1 MRRGNGEPVPPE
13 AVEAL
18 CRKEWPRLVGLL
30 TLLVGEPFTAEEL
43 AQEVLIRVCRDPD
56 RILAMVAPGPW
67 IHRVAVNLANSHFR
81 RLSAGRR
88 AHQRLRLERPPDR
101 TPNPTD
107 GVAVRQALQALPLR
121 QRSAIVLRYYA
132 DLSIRDIAATLSC
145 PEGTVKTLIHDAIEA
160 LRRGGLVQDT

>member
-1 MRRGNGEPVPPE
+1 
-13 AVEAL
+13 
-18 CRKEWPRLVGLL
+18 VGLL
-30 TLLVGEPFTAEEL
+30 TLLVGEPFIAEEL

-81 RLSAGRR
+81 RLSAARR
-88 AHQRLRLERPPDR
+88 VHQRLTLERQPDR
-101 TPNPTD
+101 TPDPGD
-107 GVAVRQALQALPLR
+107 GVAVRQALQSLPLR
-121 QRSAIVLRYYA
+121 QRTAIVLRYYT

-160 LRRGGLVQDT
+160 LRHGGLVQDA